1 MDLPPSDA
9 PFIKAYPAETTEVFL
24 DGHVS
29 ALAFLWRRSAIGPL
43 VNIKLASRKYLRR
56 RQARGG
62 CWPSPDLSV
71 IICFATV
78 SGRRRFATP
87 VPVAA
92 SLEALKAKLEA
103 DCLSELDRSASSCPE
118 TIGVRLQADLAAFRW
133 RSGLN
138 QVSVFLKI
146 SEPRPLV
153 PLKQ

>member
-1 MDLPPSDA
+1 M
-9 PFIKAYPAETTEVFL
+9 
-24 DGHVS
+24 
-29 ALAFLWRRSAIGPL
+29 LAFTGLISHYLFRDRFGRPGKGNDKGKAERL
-43 VNIKLASRKYLRR
+43 VKN
-56 RQARGG
+56 
-62 CWPSPDLSV
+62 
-71 IICFATV
+71 
-78 SGRRRFATP
+78 GRRRFATP